1 VTRRVST
8 LSPDEMGARNVEMA
22 DMPPKVSSLAKD
34 DARALHILGG
44 IYPAEATE
52 LDRAARCVRR
62 IAPDHAP
69 ELLEALDL
77 HNPEGTTK

>member
-1 VTRRVST
+1 MTRRRST
-8 LSPDEMGARNVEMA
+8 ISPEEMSARNIEMA
-22 DMPPKVSSLAKD
+22 DRPPKPTSQAIE

-44 IYPAEATE
+44 IYDADEDEQA
-52 LDRAARCVRR
+52 RAARCVRR

-77 HNPEGTTK
+77 HKLEGTTR